1 MCRKRFFLHSFLTF
15 LPFYFSTS
23 CDAIE
28 KNTKF
33 PVIIH
38 SVFLCAVCRSISFQV
53 SPSGIF
59 QRNSSLLLISLLIIH
74 YHFIL
79 NTFQLP
85 VEYRVYIQV
94 KSMRKTE

>member
-33 PVIIH
+33 PVIYIVCFCVPYVDRFPFKFPPVVFSNVILSFIFTSYP
-38 SVFLCAVCRSISFQV
+38 SVDYSLSLYFEYF
-53 SPSGIF
+53 PT
-59 QRNSSLLLISLLIIH
+59 SS
-74 YHFIL
+74 
-79 NTFQLP
+79 
-85 VEYRVYIQV
+85 
-94 KSMRKTE
+94 